1 MKVNS
6 KQEAWGHADEIFPT
20 DYIKDDVA
28 STAAGYDI
36 YTSTAEGVNAWI
48 SDLGD
53 RLEVNL
59 ETGKTINIWIEE
71 EPKFPEYQ
79 FADALREISTAIYK
93 LDDNVTLKF
102 QKATGIDKTIDK
114 LYGAYAE
121 IAKLLRSQH
130 PDSKLYA
137 QYNLSEA

>member
-6 KQEAWGHADEIFPT
+6 KQEAWERADEMFPT

-48 SDLGD
+48 SDLED
-53 RLEVNL
+53 RLEINL
-59 ETGKTINIWIEE
+59 ETGKTINIGIEE
-71 EPKFPEYQ
+71 QPWFPEYH
-79 FADALREISTAIYK
+79 FADALQVISEAIYQI
-93 LDDNVTLKF
+93 DDSILPNF
-102 QKATGIDKTIDK
+102 QKVTGISEARAK
-114 LYGAYAE
+114 LYETYAE

-130 PDSKLYA
+130 PNSFLYDK
-137 QYNLSEA
+137 YNLSEA